1 MFWKFTDLFLNQVF
15 FNFSVQ
21 NGCSGINRC
30 ENVGRR
36 LANQQSLKN
45 RVGSVKTGL
54 LFSPDIDERLT
65 KKGKDTFTW

>member
-1 MFWKFTDLFLNQVF
+1 M
-15 FNFSVQ
+15 Q
-21 NGCSGINRC
+21 NACSGVNRH

-45 RVGSVKTGL
+45 RIEYVKTGL

-65 KKGKDTFTW
+65 KKGKGTFT